1 MVKIS
6 SAALGKM
13 SVEERNRFLETVYGA
28 PADSLR
34 IYLTVLDAQL
44 RVFEER
50 YEIESSELHNA
61 LSRGTLPDTREINE
75 WLVLVDVRGQ
85 VAREA
90 RT

>member
-1 MVKIS
+1 
-6 SAALGKM
+6 M
-13 SVEERNRFLETVYGA
+13 SVEERNRFLERVYAA

-34 IYLTVLDAQL
+34 IYLTILDAQL

-50 YEIESSELHNA
+50 YEIESSELHDA
-61 LSRGTLPDTREINE
+61 LGRGKLPDTREINE